1 MRWLTILLSLLWL
14 PAAPVSA
21 QLLHSNA
28 AGVSSG
34 HLHMLVRNP
43 EAHKKIWVESLGAEV
58 VKSGSLELL
67 KLRGIFLVLEKA
79 EPVGGV
85 GRIQRR
91 SLRVPRQ
98 GSSCNQSEADRG
110 WSTDYSRG

>member
-21 QLLHSNA
+21 QLLHPNA

-79 EPVGGV
+79 EPVGG
-85 GRIQRR
+85 GRKDPASITSR
-91 SLRVPRQ
+91 SAPRIFL
-98 GSSCNQSEADRG
+98 QSKR
-110 WSTDYSRG
+110 S